1 MENKRN
7 TGIELLKIV
16 SMLMVVT
23 LHVLL
28 FGMNYYEAHVLT
40 SKGFITNMIE
50 AVCYCAVNVYAIIT
64 GYLMVDKK
72 TKINRIVDL
81 WLQVVFYLAI
91 STLCI
96 KILYPQDVTKRLILG
111 TFLLVITNQF
121 WYFTAYFIMFWC
133 IPIYNWMINHLTMKE
148 FRRLTMTTL
157 SVFCIIGWIASIY
170 GEQVFGLNSGYS
182 FLWITI
188 LYFLGAGMRLYGPEL
203 FYIKKDIAQNKVFL
217 IGLLSGL
224 ITFVAKVIL
233 VKLTTLLFGH
243 EIYVDIFYF
252 YLSPTVV
259 IEAICLVFYF
269 SKLNIKSSS
278 LLTRVSGAT
287 FGVYLIHLTPFFLNY
302 CWKYVTPYKNTPLSM
317 YFVIIL
323 ISIIALY
330 SVCTIIEMGRI
341 FVFDKLGIF
350 KITKKIY
357 SKYQKI
363 IMTFE

>member
-1 MENKRN
+1 
-7 TGIELLKIV
+7 
-16 SMLMVVT
+16 MLIVVT

-28 FGMNYYEAHVLT
+28 FGMSYYEARVLIP
-40 SKGFITNMIE
+40 KGFITNMIK
-50 AVCYCAVNVYAIIT
+50 ALCYCAVNVYAIIT

-72 TKINRIVDL
+72 PKINRIVDL
-81 WLQVVFYLAI
+81 WLQIVFYLAI

-96 KILYPQDVTKRLILG
+96 KILYPQDITKRLILG
-111 TFLLVITNQF
+111 TFLPVITNQF
-121 WYFTAYFIMFWC
+121 WYFTVYFIMFWC
-133 IPIYNWMINHLTMKE
+133 IPLYNWMINHLTMNE

-188 LYFLGAGMRLYGPEL
+188 LYFLGAGMRLYGTEL
-203 FYIKKDIAQNKVFL
+203 FYIKKDIAQNKVLL

-224 ITFVAKVIL
+224 ITFIAKVIL
-233 VKLTTLLFGH
+233 VKVTTILFGH

-269 SKLNIKSSS
+269 SKLNIKSSP

-302 CWKYVTPYKNTPLSM
+302 CWKYVTLYKNTPLLV
-317 YFVIIL
+317 YLVIIL
-323 ISIIALY
+323 ASIIVLY
-330 SVCTIIEMGRI
+330 SLCTLIEMSRV

-350 KITKKIY
+350 RITKKIHI
-357 SKYQKI
+357 KYQKI
-363 IMTFE
+363 NMTFD